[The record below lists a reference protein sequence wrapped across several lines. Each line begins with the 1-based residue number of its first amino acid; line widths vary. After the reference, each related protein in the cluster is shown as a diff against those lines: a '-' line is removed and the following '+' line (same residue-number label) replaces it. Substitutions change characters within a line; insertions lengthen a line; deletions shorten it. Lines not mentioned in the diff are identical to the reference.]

1 MGFCGRKII
10 GLIVF
15 SKEEIIIGII
25 HACPYY
31 LKANRPTTT
40 TPLLLYTNSKLDIG
54 LRSHRVVKASLVAT
68 AVFLY
73 LERIMANRINGLIHF
88 YIDKLLRSRGIEER
102 LTISI
107 IIGNSIFSILQ
118 RILNGN
124 GCFLALGYFVKVS
137 YTCLTQG
144 FEQ

>member
-15 SKEEIIIGII
+15 SKVEIIIGII
-25 HACPYY
+25 HTCSYH
-31 LKANRPTTT
+31 LKANRPTATA
-40 TPLLLYTNSKLDIG
+40 PLLLYTNSKLDIG

-73 LERIMANRINGLIHF
+73 LERITANRINGLIHF
-88 YIDKLLRSRGIEER
+88 YIDKLLCPRGIEER

-107 IIGNSIFSILQ
+107 IIGNSILGILQ
-118 RILNGN
+118 RILDGN
-124 GCFLALGYFVKVS
+124 GRFLALGYFVKVS
-137 YTCLTQG
+137 YTCLT
-144 FEQ
+144 